1 MRKLTSMLNLA
12 KINLAQTGP
21 GHRRYILTVIL
32 LVVFSIHYLQ
42 RINIGV
48 LLADPKFLLDMG
60 LNGEP
65 GKQGMLMTLFLLAYA
80 LTNLCTGSL
89 GDRFGPRRMMLLG
102 VLVGGAAM
110 LLGGASAGFGTLLM
124 ARVMLGIGHGIHYPN
139 HGVFIRHWFPSW
151 ERGRANS
158 ISSIGSNLGPIL
170 AMPLFTVVTLA
181 WGWKMSFYLMA
192 GAAFLVAL
200 PLILLFIRD
209 LPSECNWICDS
220 EKEYLRENVGQ
231 CAYGYE
237 PKEKSLTVRIKEVL
251 ATPQFVLLMVV
262 YAAFL
267 SIWFGL
273 LTWLPQY
280 LTLARGLSFKTMGY
294 IASLPYVLGIGGL
307 LLAGFGSDRIGRRAP
322 FALCAFVGAAL
333 FLFGAAITENP
344 YRSAVLIAAGTGM
357 ISLFIGVFWAM
368 VQNRLPGH
376 LVGFATG
383 LISGMG
389 NLFSALAPVA
399 IGFLIQFFHSYF
411 AGILY
416 LVVIGLM
423 GAFCSIV
430 LVREETGL
438 RGNQGVDGKI
448 IAG

>member
-1 MRKLTSMLNLA
+1 MQKLTRILNSA
-12 KINLAQTGP
+12 NLNPALTGP
-21 GHRRYILTVIL
+21 GHGRYLLTGIL
-32 LVVFSIHYLQ
+32 LVVFTIHYLQ

-60 LNGEP
+60 LIGEP

-80 LTNLCTGSL
+80 LTNFGTGSL
-89 GDRFGPRRMMLLG
+89 GDRFGPRRLMLLG

-110 LLGGASAGFGTLLM
+110 LLGGAAAGFGTLLL
-124 ARVMLGIGHGIHYPN
+124 ARVLLGIGHGIHYPN
-139 HGVFIRHWFPSW
+139 HGVFIRRWFPSW
-151 ERGRANS
+151 ERGKANS
-158 ISSIGSNLGPIL
+158 IPSIGSNLGPIL
-170 AMPLFTVVTLA
+170 AMPLFTVVTLT

-209 LPSECNWICDS
+209 LPSECSWIGDS
-220 EKEYLRENVGQ
+220 EKEYLQENVGQ
-231 CAYGYE
+231 CAYGYGS
-237 PKEKSLTVRIKEVL
+237 KEKSLTVRTKEVL
-251 ATPQFVLLMVV
+251 ATPQFILLMVV

-294 IASLPYVLGIGGL
+294 IASLPYVLGIAGL

-322 FALCAFVGAAL
+322 FALCAFTGAAL
-333 FLFGAAITENP
+333 FLFGAAITENS
-344 YRSAVLIAAGTGM
+344 YLCALLIAAGTGM

-383 LISGMG
+383 LISGVG
-389 NLFSALAPVA
+389 NLFSALTPVA

-416 LVVIGLM
+416 LAGSGLV
-423 GAFCSIV
+423 GALCSIA
-430 LVREETGL
+430 LVRGETRL
-438 RGNQGVDGKI
+438 LKAKLLPDRG
-448 IAG
+448 

>member
-1 MRKLTSMLNLA
+1 MQKLTRIFNLA
-12 KINLAQTGP
+12 KFNPAQTGP
-21 GHRRYILTVIL
+21 GHGRYFLTVIL
-32 LVVFSIHYLQ
+32 LVVFAIHYLQ
-42 RINIGV
+42 RINISV

-65 GKQGMLMTLFLLAYA
+65 GKQGMLMTFFLLAYA
-80 LTNLCTGSL
+80 LTNFSTGSL
-89 GDRFGPRRMMLLG
+89 GDRFGPRRLMLLG
-102 VLVGGAAM
+102 VLIGGAAM
-110 LLGGASAGFGTLLM
+110 LLGGAAAGFGTLLL
-124 ARVMLGIGHGIHYPN
+124 ARVLLGIGHGIHYPN

-151 ERGRANS
+151 ERGKANS
-158 ISSIGSNLGPIL
+158 IPSIGSNLGPIM
-170 AMPLFTVVTLA
+170 AMPLFTVVTLT
-181 WGWKMSFYLMA
+181 WGWKMSFYVMA

-209 LPSECNWICDS
+209 LPSECSWIGDS
-220 EKEYLRENVGQ
+220 EKKYLQENVGQ

-237 PKEKSLTVRIKEVL
+237 SKEKSLTVRTKEVL
-251 ATPQFVLLMVV
+251 ATPQFIWLMVV

-322 FALCAFVGAAL
+322 FALCAFMGAAL
-333 FLFGAAITENP
+333 FLFGAAIIENS
-344 YRSAVLIAAGTGM
+344 YLSALLITAGTGT

-383 LISGMG
+383 LISGVG
-389 NLFSALAPVA
+389 NLFSALTPVA

-416 LVVIGLM
+416 LVGSGLV
-423 GAFCSIV
+423 GALCSIM
-430 LVREETGL
+430 LVRGETRL
-438 RGNQGVDGKI
+438 LKAKTLLNRG
-448 IAG
+448 